1 MFMTTEKTT
10 RLAIL
15 IIYIRV
21 KEMLDGIAFIASKTS

>member
-1 MFMTTEKTT
+1 MTTEKTT

-21 KEMLDGIAFIASKTS
+21 KEMQDGIAFIVSKTS